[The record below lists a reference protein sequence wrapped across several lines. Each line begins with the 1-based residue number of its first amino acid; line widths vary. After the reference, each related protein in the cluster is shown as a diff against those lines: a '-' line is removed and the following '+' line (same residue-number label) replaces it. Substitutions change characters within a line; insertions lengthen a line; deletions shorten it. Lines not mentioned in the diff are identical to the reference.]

1 MKTNPVNPHTHG
13 QGVRVGNHD
22 DEAGDGRW
30 EIMVK
35 REWLGRVEPGRDG
48 EVTDNMNAECFM
60 LHPISAD
67 NHNHHFTFLV
77 YVAFQ
82 PYELYD

>member
-1 MKTNPVNPHTHG
+1 
-13 QGVRVGNHD
+13 
-22 DEAGDGRW
+22 
-30 EIMVK
+30 MVK